1 MTYQPHLLEQ
11 FASELD
17 RRRRLEK
24 RLRLLDAIHNTGS
37 LAAAAKL
44 VGVSYKTA
52 WNHVREMNQQC
63 QSAVLDAHAGGVQGG
78 GSQLSETGKA
88 LISVLRIQR
97 NHSQQRLAHKVP
109 ALRFSARNQLPARI
123 ESIDTSGVIA
133 RVGLSMGQL
142 QMQCNITSSSI
153 DRLELTPGSGVY
165 AIIKASTIEL
175 IAGDKPA
182 PNTEINCLQA
192 RVSRCTS
199 SSHGRELELTL
210 GDGLTLALARPFDIH
225 EDEWIYQDAPVYA
238 LIEPEEIMLAT
249 SA

>member
-1 MTYQPHLLEQ
+1 MTHQQQRLEQ
-11 FASELD
+11 FATELD

-37 LAAAAKL
+37 LTAAAKL

-52 WNHVREMNQQC
+52 WNHIREMNQRC
-63 QSAVLDAHAGGVQGG
+63 ESTVLDTQAGGTQGG
-78 GSQLSETGKA
+78 GSVLTETGKA
-88 LISVLRIQR
+88 LMSLLRIQR
-97 NHSQQRLAHKVP
+97 NGSQQRLADKVP

-123 ESIDTSGVIA
+123 TSIDTSGVIA
-133 RVGLSMGQL
+133 RVGLAIGQL
-142 QMQCNITSSSI
+142 EMQCHITSSSI
-153 DRLELTPGSGVY
+153 DRLELTNGSGVY

-175 IAGDKPA
+175 SPGNQPLQGN
-182 PNTEINCLQA
+182 NTNCLPA

-210 GDGLTLALARPFDIH
+210 GDGLTLALARPFDIQ
-225 EDEWIYQDAPVYA
+225 EDAWIYQDAPVYA

>member
-1 MTYQPHLLEQ
+1 MTHQQQLLEQ
-11 FASELD
+11 FAAELD

-37 LAAAAKL
+37 LTAAAKL
-44 VGVSYKTA
+44 LGVSYKTA
-52 WNHVREMNQQC
+52 WNHIREMNQRC
-63 QSAVLDAHAGGVQGG
+63 GSAVLDTQAGGTQGG
-78 GSQLSETGKA
+78 GSQLTATGKA
-88 LISVLRIQR
+88 LFSLLRIQR
-97 NHSQQRLAHKVP
+97 NGSQQRLADKVP

-123 ESIDTSGVIA
+123 TSIDTSGVIA
-133 RVGLSMGQL
+133 KVGLAIGQL
-142 QMQCNITSSSI
+142 QMQCHITSSSI
-153 DRLELTPGSGVY
+153 ERLQLTVGAGVY

-175 IAGDKPA
+175 SADNKALTGS
-182 PNTEINCLQA
+182 NSNCMPA

-210 GDGLTLALARPFDIH
+210 GDGLSLALARPFDIH
-225 EDEWIYQDAPVYA
+225 EDEWIYQGAPVYA